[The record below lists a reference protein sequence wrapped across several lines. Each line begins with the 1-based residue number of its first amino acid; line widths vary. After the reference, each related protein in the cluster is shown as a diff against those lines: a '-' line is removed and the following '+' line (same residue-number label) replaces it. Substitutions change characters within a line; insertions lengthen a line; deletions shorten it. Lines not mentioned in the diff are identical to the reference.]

1 MDKPSPRRD
10 PEKTELPKPQAP
22 ARPTMLDALAEVFA
36 FQRSEHFAQKIAE
49 LAQALTNARWV
60 AVYVLAEDGVVIP
73 LAGGAADVPDEALE
87 QARTLLTEDGKS
99 AEVRAIPAHVIAR
112 IALPDQRRAA
122 LAIGLA
128 QAGGMQNALAYERL
142 AFLASLSFAR
152 FLPEDRM
159 RQDDLVTRMQ
169 HFARDGSG
177 DLNAIVDLLALH
189 TGAGFAAA
197 AVVRDSALSDMVISG
212 QDGRSKRASLPESLR
227 ADMKTTVSG
236 RQLTGSRAFAAR
248 ANATDGLV
256 LHLEKPVRNHAVLPM
271 LASLFA
277 LEQNPPRRRWP
288 TPARLVKLGAVA
300 LVLVGIALIPLP
312 DGVELSA
319 VVEAETQRVVTAPLT
334 ATLVAVDVA
343 DGAHVTAGETPL
355 LRFETNDTD
364 LELIGVR
371 AEQAK
376 ALLERETA
384 RAARN
389 AGALRNAELEVER
402 LTARIALLQSRQAQ
416 ALVLAPISGVI
427 VAPGLAEREGTLIR
441 QGEDLLVVSDP
452 EALRL
457 QLSVPQSQIGRLKT
471 EATGIFRPD
480 FDPTIRIDSQVSLIS
495 SAELGEGPEK
505 FFLGRATFDGPVD
518 RLRPGLN
525 GVLSVQ
531 RDFRPL
537 GLIVYRALRDYV
549 LLKIWL

>member
-1 MDKPSPRRD
+1 MDKPSPRPD
-10 PEKTELPKPQAP
+10 PERTELPKPQAP
-22 ARPTMLDALAEVFA
+22 ARSTMLDAVAEVFA
-36 FQRSEHFAQKIAE
+36 FQLSEHFAQKIAE
-49 LAQALTNARWV
+49 LAQALTNARW
-60 AVYVLAEDGVVIP
+60 ATVYVLAEDGVVTP
-73 LAGGAADVPDEALE
+73 LAGGVADNPDEALE
-87 QARTLLTEDGKS
+87 QAQTLPTEDHKS
-99 AEVRAIPAHVIAR
+99 AEIRTIPAHVIAR

-152 FLPEDRM
+152 FLPEDRT

-177 DLNAIVDLLALH
+177 DLNAIVDLLALQ

-197 AVVRDSALSDMVISG
+197 AVVRDGALSEMVISG

-227 ADMKTTVSG
+227 AEMKTTVSG
-236 RQLTGSRAFAAR
+236 RQLTGSLAFAAR

-256 LHLEKPVRNHAVLPM
+256 LHLEKPVQNHAALPM

-277 LEQNPPRRRWP
+277 LEQSPPRRRWP

-300 LVLVGIALIPLP
+300 LVLFGIAMIPLP

-319 VVEAETQRVVTAPLT
+319 VVEAETQRV
-334 ATLVAVDVA
+334 
-343 DGAHVTAGETPL
+343 
-355 LRFETNDTD
+355 
-364 LELIGVR
+364 
-371 AEQAK
+371 
-376 ALLERETA
+376 
-384 RAARN
+384 
-389 AGALRNAELEVER
+389 
-402 LTARIALLQSRQAQ
+402 TARIALLQSRQAQ

-427 VAPGLAEREGTLIR
+427 VAPDLAEREGTLIR

-452 EALRL
+452 QALRL
-457 QLSVPQSQIGRLKT
+457 QLSVPQSQIGRLEK
-471 EATGIFRPD
+471 EATGVFRPD
-480 FDPTIRIDSQVSLIS
+480 FDPTIRIDSMVSLIS
-495 SAELGEGPEK
+495 SAELGEGPKK